1 VQVAGRRILVAEKWG
16 TWLALAASAPFAR
29 LSCGYVGRSDGWT
42 DLAGNLSM
50 DWEFV
55 RAPDGNVALTG
66 ELDVSAGHE
75 FTLGLSFGDSLHSA
89 VTTLLQVLY
98 VPFAAQLER
107 YRTQWQ
113 RVCRKLGPFEKA
125 SGDGGELYHASF
137 TLLLSHEDK
146 TYPGAFIASL
156 SIPWGEARGDEDL
169 GGYHLV
175 WTRDMVNT
183 AQRRRD
189 ALERLW
195 HAVPAFPTVSE
206 VWLRQL
212 EAYGL

>member
-1 VQVAGRRILVAEKWG
+1 
-16 TWLALAASAPFAR
+16 
-29 LSCGYVGRSDGWT
+29 
-42 DLAGNLSM
+42 M

-113 RVCRKLGPFEKA
+113 RVCRKLGPFETA

-156 SIPWGEARGDEDL
+156 SIPWGEARGDNDE
-169 GGYHLV
+169 GGYHYV

-183 AQRRRD
+183 AMGLLAAGNTLA
-189 ALERLW
+189 ALRALIYLATIQ
-195 HAVPAFPTVSE
+195 HDDGRFPQNFWIDGT
-206 VWLRQL
+206 
-212 EAYGL
+212 AYW